1 MKTRSII
8 LWLML
13 ALWVVLQGTA
23 YGAGAN
29 AADAAQRK
37 DKEALRVLVKQH
49 ADVNAAQPDGTT
61 ALHWASHRDDVESAD
76 LLIRAG
82 ARVNA
87 TNDLGVTPLW
97 SASLNGSACAAVAGT
112 SQVTTYAASESGAS
126 LTSGAFTYLG
136 TAVCGCQVSGNFTIA
151 LEIPWSPVTAN
162 LSSSACIA
170 PPPHKNCA
178 S

>member
-1 MKTRSII
+1 MQLSIMHRVSKRLRALVRDRRANTAVEFALAAPALFLFMFGI
-8 LWLML
+8 IEVGY
-13 ALWVVLQGTA
+13 ALWMQ
-23 YGAGAN
+23 N
-29 AADAAQRK
+29 ALDYSVAA
-37 DKEALRVLVKQH
+37 
-49 ADVNAAQPDGTT
+49 
-61 ALHWASHRDDVESAD
+61 ASRC
-76 LLIRAG
+76 
-82 ARVNA
+82 
-87 TNDLGVTPLW
+87 
-97 SASLNGSACAAVAGT
+97 ASLSGSACTG
-112 SQVTTYAASESGAS
+112 SPSLVTTYAASESGAS